1 MAENTQ
7 EKTLY
12 VYVDE
17 SGSITKTNIS
27 NNRYFV
33 IAMVFTDEPTAIRRL
48 FKKKI
53 SQMMK
58 KNDKYK
64 GGLLTWDY
72 LEKRKRK
79 KK

>member
-1 MAENTQ
+1 MSDQQE

-33 IAMVFTDEPTAIRRL
+33 IAMIFTDDPMVIRRL
-48 FKKKI
+48 YKKKV
-53 SQMMK
+53 SQIW
-58 KNDKYK
+58 KNRI
-64 GGLLTWDY
+64 LI
-72 LEKRKRK
+72 
-79 KK
+79 

>member
-1 MAENTQ
+1 MTQETQ

-12 VYVDE
+12 AYVDE

-33 IAMVFTDEPTAIRRL
+33 IAMIFTDDPISIRRL
-48 FKKKI
+48 FRKKI

-58 KNDKYK
+58 KND
-64 GGLLTWDY
+64 
-72 LEKRKRK
+72 
-79 KK
+79 